1 MINSNL
7 PLSQRASLTERF
19 LARSASTGSSDL
31 VAGAYETAL
40 DSLVPDQGNSPER
53 ELLEGV
59 RSSVRFTNQH
69 WTCASRE
76 VNNPSIRTAAFRQT
90 LQVLAQGPISSVPAA
105 LAAVI
110 MGTVDRL
117 PEAVGKEEAPYI
129 QTHLLDDSS
138 KYLQQ
143 KGDDNAKFLMQLA
156 DQTFEDIGSRSRSYD
171 DERHNQL
178 RMDALGLI
186 ATLDSPPPAV

>member
-7 PLSQRASLTERF
+7 PLSQRANLTEKF
-19 LARSASTGSSDL
+19 LARSASVGNPVD
-31 VAGAYETAL
+31 VANAYDTAL
-40 DSLVPDQGNSPER
+40 DSLVPERGNSPER

-59 RSSVRFTNQH
+59 RSSLRFTGQN
-69 WTCASRE
+69 WMCASRE
-76 VNNPSIRTAAFRQT
+76 VNNPAIRTAAFRQT

-117 PEAVGKEEAPYI
+117 PEAVGKEAAPFI

-143 KGDDNAKFLMQLA
+143 KGDENAKFLMQLA
-156 DQTFEDIGSRSRSYD
+156 DRTSEETDDRSKSR

-186 ATLDSPPPAV
+186 ATLESPPPAV